1 MGYDSIKLFE
11 IYVQVSRHNSDRD
24 KEDDMLVRNL
34 EIEIKKI
41 LESKKY
47 EQIMV
52 SW

>member
-1 MGYDSIKLFE
+1 MGYEHVKLFE

-24 KEDDMLVRNL
+24 KEDDMLVNNL

-41 LESKKY
+41 LENKKY
-47 EQIMV
+47 EQIMI